1 MGLFHRLAACGLMA
15 AALTTGPANAADAPR
30 RPLDPNFPV
39 LGECVWRGIG
49 RQGQEAFRKKV
60 ARGASLSDATKA
72 FENRPGFTEVLA
84 GCDPRHAD
92 HPFTSRALYAN
103 HAMRALA
110 LEVLLIRGFS
120 EGQLHAALERA
131 PVTRG
136 QLIERVGLILAGE
149 RDKAPDVN
157 WTPLLQQLGVRAP
170 NSLVFALS
178 VFFESDVF
186 ETVLIY
192 SPSEN
197 APVRDVV

>member
-1 MGLFHRLAACGLMA
+1 MGLSFKAMAGGLVAAVLMA
-15 AALTTGPANAADAPR
+15 GSAAAETPR
-30 RPLDPNFPV
+30 RPLDPNFPI

-49 RQGQEAFRKKV
+49 PQGQTLFRKQV
-60 ARGASLSDATKA
+60 AKGASLTDATKA
-72 FENRPGFTEVLA
+72 FEQRPGFDALLA
-84 GCDPRHAD
+84 QCDPRHAD

-110 LEVLLIRGFS
+110 LEVLLMRGFS
-120 EGQLHAALERA
+120 VERLHAALERA
-131 PVTRG
+131 PETRG
-136 QLIERVGLILAGE
+136 QLIERVGRIISGD
-149 RDKAPDVN
+149 RDKAPEVN
-157 WTPLLQQLGVRAP
+157 WTPLLRQLGVRAP
-170 NSLVFALS
+170 NTLVFALS

>member
-1 MGLFHRLAACGLMA
+1 MA
-15 AALTTGPANAADAPR
+15 AALMAGAATAEAPR
-30 RPLDPNFPV
+30 RPLDPNFPI

-49 RQGQEAFRKKV
+49 PQGQTLFRKKV
-60 ARGASLSDATKA
+60 QKGASLSDATKA
-72 FENRPGFTEVLA
+72 FEERPGFAAVLA
-84 GCDPRHAD
+84 HCDPRHAD

-103 HAMRALA
+103 HAMKALA
-110 LEVLLIRGFS
+110 LEVLRTRGFT
-120 EGQLHAALERA
+120 EARLHAALERA

-136 QLIERVGLILAGE
+136 QLIERVGRIIAGE

-157 WTPLLQQLGVRAP
+157 WTPLLRQLGVRAP
-170 NSLVFALS
+170 NTLVFALS
-178 VFFESDVF
+178 VYFESDVF